1 MTTGWTITS
10 AAGTGTLGNAGDGGK
25 ATEAALNNPFDVAFD
40 TAGNMYFSDT
50 FNHTIRRVDSATGTI
65 TTVAGTGEAGYS
77 GDDGP
82 AIKAKLNQPY
92 GVTLDRA
99 GNIYVADRLN
109 SCIRKIT
116 ARSGTIETFAGN
128 GRKGFAGDAG
138 PATSAS
144 LVEPNGVALDCEK
157 KWLFIT
163 DVADN
168 RVRKV
173 DLRTEIITTFA
184 GTGEAAHTGDGGPAS
199 RAGVFGA
206 RAVAVGGDSAVYV
219 LERQGSTLRRIDPA
233 TGTITTI
240 AGTGGHGYAGD
251 GGPAK
256 DAVFDR
262 PKEMCL
268 DAEGNILIVDTENQ
282 AIRRIDIRTGIVST
296 VAGNGTLG
304 PAGDGGPAERAQ
316 LARPHGIAQGADGAF
331 YIGDTEN
338 HRIRRLALAR

>member
-1 MTTGWTITS
+1 MGWKISTS
-10 AAGTGTLGNAGDGGK
+10 AGTGVCGNAGDGGP
-25 ATEAALNNPFDVAFD
+25 ATDAALNNPFDVAFD
-40 TAGNMYFSDT
+40 TAGNMFFTDT
-50 FNHTIRRVDSATGTI
+50 FNHTIRRVDVGTGII
-65 TTVAGTGEAGYS
+65 TTVAGTGEAGYA

-82 AIKAKLNQPY
+82 ATQAKLNQPY
-92 GVTLDRA
+92 GITLDRA

-116 ARSGTIETFAGN
+116 ARSGNIETFAGN

-144 LVEPNGVALDCEK
+144 FVEPNGVALDCEK

-184 GTGEAAHTGDGGPAS
+184 GTGAAAHTGDGGPS
-199 RAGVFGA
+199 SSAGVFGA
-206 RAVAVGGDSAVYV
+206 RAVAVAADSTVYV

-233 TGTITTI
+233 TGIITTI

-251 GGPAK
+251 GGPAIN
-256 DAVFDR
+256 AVFDR

-268 DAEGNILIVDTENQ
+268 DSEGNIFIVDTENQ
-282 AIRRIDIRTGIVST
+282 AIRRIDIRTGICAT
-296 VAGNGTLG
+296 VAGNGRLG
-304 PAGDGGPAERAQ
+304 PYGDGGPAVLAQ

-338 HRIRRLALAR
+338 NRIRRMRMG

>member
-1 MTTGWTITS
+1 MSTWRISTS
-10 AAGTGTLGNAGDGGK
+10 AGTGACGHAGDGGK
-25 ATEAALNNPFDVAFD
+25 ATAANLNNPFDVAFD
-40 TAGNMYFSDT
+40 LAGNMFFSDT
-50 FNHTIRRVDSATGTI
+50 FNHTIRRVDAATGII
-65 TTVAGTGEAGYS
+65 TTVAGSGQAGYD
-77 GDDGP
+77 GDGGP
-82 AIKAKLNQPY
+82 ATKAKLNQPY

-109 SCIRKIT
+109 SCVRKIF
-116 ARSGTIETFAGN
+116 ARGGLIETFAGN

-138 PATSAS
+138 PANTAS

-173 DLRTEIITTFA
+173 DLRTDIITTFA

-206 RAVAVGGDSAVYV
+206 RAVAVAADSTVYV

-251 GGPAK
+251 GGTALQ
-256 DAVFDR
+256 AVFDR

-268 DAEGNILIVDTENQ
+268 DESGNVFIVDTENQ
-282 AIRRIDIRTGIVST
+282 VIRRLDIRTGIVTT
-296 VAGNGTLG
+296 VAGNGRLG
-304 PAGDGGPAERAQ
+304 PYGDGGPATLAQ
-316 LARPHGIAQGADGAF
+316 LARPHGIAQAPDGSLH
-331 YIGDTEN
+331 IGDTEN
-338 HRIRRLALAR
+338 NRIRRLTAI

>member
-1 MTTGWTITS
+1 MGWKIST
-10 AAGTGTLGNAGDGGK
+10 AAGTGVTGNGGDGGK
-25 ATEAALNNPFDVAFD
+25 AVDAALNNPFDVAFD
-40 TAGNMYFSDT
+40 TAGNMFFTDT
-50 FNHTIRRVDSATGTI
+50 FNHTIRRVDAATGVI

-77 GDDGP
+77 GDGGP
-82 AIKAKLNQPY
+82 ATKAQLNQPY
-92 GVTLDRA
+92 GITLDRA

-109 SCIRKIT
+109 SSIRKIT
-116 ARSGTIETFAGN
+116 ARGGTIETFAGN

-144 LVEPNGVALDCEK
+144 FVEPNGVALDCEK

-173 DLRTEIITTFA
+173 DLRTETITTFA
-184 GTGEAAHTGDGGPAS
+184 GTGAAAHDGDGGPAS
-199 RAGVFGA
+199 RAAIFGA
-206 RAVAVGGDSAVYV
+206 RAVTVAPDGTVYV

-251 GGPAK
+251 GGPASA
-256 DAVFDR
+256 AVFDR

-268 DAEGNILIVDTENQ
+268 DSQGNVFIVDTENQ
-282 AIRRIDIRTGIVST
+282 AIRRIDIRTGICTT
-296 VAGNGTLG
+296 VAGNGHLG
-304 PAGDGGPAERAQ
+304 PYGDGGPATLAQ
-316 LARPHGIAQGADGAF
+316 LARPHGIAEGADGAL

-338 HRIRRLALAR
+338 NRIRRLSAA

>member
-1 MTTGWTITS
+1 MGDTWKIGS
-10 AAGTGTLGNAGDGGK
+10 AAGTGVLGNAGDGGP
-25 ATEAALNNPFDVAFD
+25 ARDAALNNPFDVAFD
-40 TAGNMYFSDT
+40 TAGNMFFTDT
-50 FNHTIRRVDSATGTI
+50 FNHTIRRVDAATGII
-65 TTVAGTGEAGYS
+65 TTVAGCGVAGYD

-82 AIKAKLNQPY
+82 ATEAKLNQPY
-92 GVTLDRA
+92 GITLDRA
-99 GNIYVADRLN
+99 NNIYVADRLN
-109 SCIRKIT
+109 SCVRKIT
-116 ARSGTIETFAGN
+116 ARSGRIETFAGN

-138 PATSAS
+138 PAGTAS

-157 KWLFIT
+157 KFLFIT

-184 GTGEAAHTGDGGPAS
+184 GTGEAAHSGDGGPAS
-199 RAGVFGA
+199 RAAVFGA
-206 RAVAVGGDSAVYV
+206 RAVTVAPDSTVYV
-219 LERQGSTLRRIDPA
+219 LERQGSSLRRIDPA

-251 GGPAK
+251 GGPAIA
-256 DAVFDR
+256 AVFDR

-268 DAEGNILIVDTENQ
+268 DTNGNILIVDTENQ
-282 AIRRIDIRTGIVST
+282 AIRRIDMRTGICAT
-296 VAGNGTLG
+296 VAGNGHLG
-304 PAGDGGPAERAQ
+304 PYGDGGPAILAQ

-338 HRIRRLALAR
+338 NRIRRLSAG

>member
-1 MTTGWTITS
+1 MTNWRIST
-10 AAGTGTLGNAGDGGK
+10 AAGTGVLGNTGDGGS
-25 ATEAALNNPFDVAFD
+25 ATDAALNNPFDVAFD
-40 TAGNMYFSDT
+40 TAGNMFFTDT
-50 FNHTIRRVDSATGTI
+50 FNHTIRRVDRASGAI
-65 TTVAGTGEAGYS
+65 TTVAGTGEAGYA

-82 AIKAKLNQPY
+82 ATRAQLNQPY
-92 GVTLDRA
+92 GITLDRA
-99 GNIYVADRLN
+99 NNIYVADRLN
-109 SCIRKIT
+109 SCVRKIT
-116 ARSGTIETFAGN
+116 ARSGIIETFAGN

-138 PATSAS
+138 PAGTAS
-144 LVEPNGVALDCEK
+144 LVEPNGVALDCER

-206 RAVAVGGDSAVYV
+206 RAVAVGADSAVFV
-219 LERQGSTLRRIDPA
+219 LERQGSSLRRIDPVS
-233 TGTITTI
+233 GTITTI

-251 GGPAK
+251 GGRAT

-268 DAEGNILIVDTENQ
+268 DTDGNVLIVDTENQ
-282 AIRRIDIRTGIVST
+282 AIRRIDMRTGLVAT
-296 VAGNGTLG
+296 VAGNGRLG
-304 PAGDGGPAERAQ
+304 PYGDGGQAVLAQ

-338 HRIRRLALAR
+338 NRIRRLAVS

>member
-1 MTTGWTITS
+1 MVNWKLST
-10 AAGTGTLGNAGDGGK
+10 AAGTGALGNAGDGAK
-25 ATEAALNNPFDVAFD
+25 AIDAALNNPFDVAFD
-40 TAGNMYFSDT
+40 IAGNMFFTDT
-50 FNHTIRRVDSATGTI
+50 FNHTIRRVEAATGII
-65 TTVAGTGEAGYS
+65 TTVAGTGAAGYS
-77 GDDGP
+77 GDGG
-82 AIKAKLNQPY
+82 KATQAQMNQPY
-92 GVTLDRA
+92 GITLDRA

-109 SCIRKIT
+109 ACIRKIT
-116 ARSGTIETFAGN
+116 ARGGTIETFAGN

-144 LVEPNGVALDCEK
+144 FVEPNGVALDCEK

-184 GTGEAAHTGDGGPAS
+184 GTGEAAHAGDGGQAS
-199 RAGVFGA
+199 RAAIFGA
-206 RAVAVGGDSAVYV
+206 RAVAVAPDSTIFV

-233 TGTITTI
+233 TGIITTI

-251 GGPAK
+251 NGPASA
-256 DAVFDR
+256 AVFDR

-268 DAEGNILIVDTENQ
+268 DSERNIFIVDTENQ
-282 AIRRIDIRTGIVST
+282 AIRRIDARTCIVTT
-296 VAGNGTLG
+296 VAGTGKPG
-304 PAGDGGPAERAQ
+304 PYGDGGPAALAQ
-316 LARPHGIAQGADGAF
+316 LARPHGIAEGPDGAL

-338 HRIRRLALAR
+338 NRIRRLALA